1 MEKTLIHSYDTSS
14 TVPTPM
20 RKLAEKYHQLIWK
33 DDFAI
38 NGREAYGKH
47 NVNVFRVAADA
58 KREILLYDVKEGWEP
73 LCTLLNKD
81 VPEEAF
87 PRVDAWTKYKEMHAT
102 E

>member
-58 KREILLYDVKEGWEP
+58 KREILLYDVKE
-73 LCTLLNKD
+73 NKD